1 MPNGVKY
8 STTTPTG
15 ALRKDNV
22 ALGVNGNLGPTAN
35 TGFYS
40 MPAPASGKYIINK
53 VAASGVPL
61 FFAPQNDTELI
72 QFARN
77 EGATGADTGSVAAV
91 LAWIAIQ
98 PNLEAANF
106 EYENIVTDGLTLN
119 LDARFV
125 GSYPTIGTTFYDVS
139 GNTNNASSRNTTEF
153 TTFGGVR
160 TFRLYN
166 NGKYVYNSATDGW
179 NQISNPGIASSIAS
193 FTFETWL
200 YMTTDNTGQTVI
212 ISNAGGGNGYRW
224 GPQSTS
230 AYWLVGGDSDYAEG
244 GVGSFSSLIGR
255 WAQMVGVFD
264 RANTYGNGPKIYCYI
279 NGSDVGSTTI
289 PTANNMNNS
298 GPIMPGNCC
307 GAFDGYVS
315 IIRAYNRALT
325 ATEITQNW
333 NAQKSYFGL

>member
-40 MPAPASGKYIINK
+40 MPAPQSGKYIINK

-77 EGATGADTGSVAAV
+77 EGATGADTGSAAAV

-255 WAQMVGVFD
+255 WVQMVGVFD